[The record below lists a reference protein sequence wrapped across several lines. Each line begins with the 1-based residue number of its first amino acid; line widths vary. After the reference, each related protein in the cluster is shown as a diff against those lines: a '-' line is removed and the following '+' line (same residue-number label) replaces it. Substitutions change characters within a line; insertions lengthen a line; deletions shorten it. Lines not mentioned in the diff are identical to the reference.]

1 MNVNEPTTSCCVCYK
16 EIPLDAAF
24 TPEGAEYVEHFCG
37 LECYQRFQAR
47 SKAVTETSA
56 DPNACELPPSGRV
69 IRKSVSPAPHAARIT
84 SLPKHAPDRALSRSF

>member
-1 MNVNEPTTSCCVCYK
+1 MNAHNPTTADSTACCVCCK

-47 SKAVTETSA
+47 AKVSAESETAKTTSR
-56 DPNACELPPSGRV
+56 EPPRE
-69 IRKSVSPAPHAARIT
+69 T
-84 SLPKHAPDRALSRSF
+84 